1 MVYTYIIQDKILNV
15 QPERLRRVDTYFG
28 EAIV

>member
-1 MVYTYIIQDKILNV
+1 MDYTDIIEDSTLNV
-15 QPERLRRVDTYFG
+15 QPERLRRVDTYIG